1 MEQYQTLIQTI
12 ALTAGASW
20 ASGINLY
27 AVLVILGLGGAT
39 GNIALPEDLRILQ
52 DPMVIGAA
60 AMMYCVEFFA
70 DKIPGVDSGWDA
82 LHTFVRIPAGALLA
96 AGAIGEVAPVFELS
110 AAILGGGLAATS
122 HATKAGSRMLINASP
137 EPFTNWGASL
147 TEDALVIAGLWTALN
162 HPLLFLGLL
171 MLFLVL
177 AVWMLPKMWRLMMR
191 VLGALRRWLSSTSER
206 TAASPPLGV
215 SPMPDTH
222 ANLPAPRAEHTSAE
236 PPAAAGPPGSA
247 TIELLERL
255 QALRASG
262 AISEAEFA
270 EQKRRLLNPEDSR

>member
-27 AVLVILGLGGAT
+27 AVLLILGLGGAS
-39 GNIALPEDLRILQ
+39 GHIALPEDLQILQ
-52 DPMVIGAA
+52 NPMVIGAA

-70 DKIPGVDSGWDA
+70 DKVPGVDSGWDA
-82 LHTFVRIPAGALLA
+82 IHTFVRIPAGAMLA
-96 AGAIGEVAPVFELS
+96 AGAVGEVTPALELA
-110 AAILGGGLAATS
+110 AAIAGGGLAATS

-147 TEDALVIAGLWTALN
+147 AEDVLVVAGLWTALN
-162 HPLLFLGLL
+162 HPVPFLALLT
-171 MLFLVL
+171 LFIIL
-177 AVWMLPKMWRLMMR
+177 AVWVLPKMWRLVVR

-215 SPMPDTH
+215 TPMPD
-222 ANLPAPRAEHTSAE
+222 ALVRLQGPVGGEAPPSA
-236 PPAAAGPPGSA
+236 PPASSSPSGGD

-262 AISEAEFA
+262 ALSDDEF
-270 EQKRRLLNPEDSR
+270 EQQKRRLLDQPL